1 MLRFLK
7 NFLKKDPEI
16 IDINPGSENLRK
28 VLCWRAVST
37 FISLSVAYYFLGH
50 LESSIKMTIVEALLL
65 TTVHY
70 IFEEVW
76 SR

>member
-1 MLRFLK
+1 MKRFLK
-7 NFLKKDPEI
+7 NFLRKDPDI
-16 IDINPGSENLRK
+16 IDINPDSANLKK

-50 LESSIKMTIVEALLL
+50 LESSIKMTIAEALLL